1 MSLVNRVSAFFLIA
15 LASALAGFSVLL
27 YGIVE
32 RNLTKQF
39 DDRLHS
45 AIKTLIAAVDDRW
58 DHVKWEESD
67 HTVAIGAEAGPE
79 DIRWAVFSEDGRTAD
94 HSGNLTSQ
102 EERDLA
108 EVIRF
113 ELGRDSTDPEGTV
126 HTHIERGNRQYLTA
140 QRAAES
146 PKPAE
151 ERASDE
157 YSRLGIAVMLSNV
170 SLARNLHELAL
181 LVGVLSVGTFLLAA
195 IAGRWY
201 CLRALQPVRV
211 MAERAR
217 SVNAADF
224 RIRLPVTNQQDE
236 LTELARAFNSLLDQL
251 QGAFERQKRFTGDAA
266 HQLRTPLTVLQGQI
280 DVALRRPR
288 TPEEYHRTLALL
300 REQATEMHQ
309 AVEGLLFLARAEGE
323 GHPPAFEEGEVGS
336 WLQRQTERWSL
347 HPRREDLVLEAEP
360 GLRLSTSWALLNQLL
375 HNLVDN
381 ALKYSPPGSRVLVKA
396 ARRGD
401 EAVLTVQ
408 DHGAGISKEDQPVI
422 FEPFFRSISARRSGV
437 PGVGLG
443 LPIVQRIA
451 QALQGR
457 IEFESAP
464 GEGSTFRLRIPI
476 QPASL
481 GATNE
486 SPRELTG
493 TVEPVATI

>member
-1 MSLVNRVSAFFLIA
+1 
-15 LASALAGFSVLL
+15 
-27 YGIVE
+27 
-32 RNLTKQF
+32 
-39 DDRLHS
+39 
-45 AIKTLIAAVDDRW
+45 
-58 DHVKWEESD
+58 
-67 HTVAIGAEAGPE
+67 
-79 DIRWAVFSEDGRTAD
+79 
-94 HSGNLTSQ
+94 
-102 EERDLA
+102 
-108 EVIRF
+108 
-113 ELGRDSTDPEGTV
+113 
-126 HTHIERGNRQYLTA
+126 
-140 QRAAES
+140 
-146 PKPAE
+146 
-151 ERASDE
+151 
-157 YSRLGIAVMLSNV
+157 
-170 SLARNLHELAL
+170 
-181 LVGVLSVGTFLLAA
+181 
-195 IAGRWY
+195 
-201 CLRALQPVRV
+201 
-211 MAERAR
+211 
-217 SVNAADF
+217 
-224 RIRLPVTNQQDE
+224 
-236 LTELARAFNSLLDQL
+236 
-251 QGAFERQKRFTGDAA
+251 
-266 HQLRTPLTVLQGQI
+266 
-280 DVALRRPR
+280 VALRRPR

-323 GHPPAFEEGEVGS
+323 GQPPAFEEGEVGS

-396 ARRGD
+396 ARGGD
-401 EAVLTVQ
+401 EVVLTVQ

-457 IEFESAP
+457 IEFESTP

-481 GATNE
+481 GATRE
-486 SPRELTG
+486 SSREPAG